1 MNNNIFEIKDK
12 TGRKI
17 RLTKKQWGHIRKKH
31 PEVDKY
37 ELIEET
43 VSKPDKTT
51 DYDIDESVKYYYKYY
66 KHRPSHEKYLQVVV
80 KYLNGDGFILTAQFK
95 PYIR

>member
-1 MNNNIFEIKDK
+1 MTNIFEVKDK

-17 RLTKKQWGHIRKKH
+17 RLTKRQWSHIRKKH

-37 ELIEET
+37 ELMEET

-66 KHRPSHEKYLQVVV
+66 KDLPSPYRFMRIIA
-80 KYLNGDGFILTAQFK
+80 KYLNGEGFLISAHFVRTMQ
-95 PYIR
+95 